1 MQWKTLFAHFWSH
14 IFCCRYIHFFHLN
27 AQLSCRFTISSTII
41 LMFVYALIVK
51 EHTFTI
57 GKTFVCYNNIFIIT
71 YLLFVWPKVKYH
83 MTLVWPEL
91 GFLNWSP
98 VGEFQGI
105 ESKPSFLYNG
115 YSPCPSKSGISWL
128 FRMCFE
134 NISSASIVGPSKF
147 WTPSIMTFLSF
158 CQSKDWPSLNP
169 SQCHLFV

>member
-1 MQWKTLFAHFWSH
+1 MVTALAPPKVASAGCSGCVLRIYLQLLLLAW
-14 IFCCRYIHFFHLN
+14 LN
-27 AQLSCRFTISSTII
+27 ETGFGPKKKSSTIY
-41 LMFVYALIVK
+41 LGPKNLD
-51 EHTFTI
+51 TFWCTGWAWNCQI
-57 GKTFVCYNNIFIIT
+57 IFRCAVPVCYNNIFIIT

-128 FRMCFE
+128 FRM
-134 NISSASIVGPSKF
+134 K
-147 WTPSIMTFLSF
+147 
-158 CQSKDWPSLNP
+158 
-169 SQCHLFV
+169 H